1 MKITTAAEM
10 REIDRITTARYGV
23 ASLTLMESAGSGVA
37 RFILERYPNPQRI
50 TVVCG
55 KGNNGGDG
63 FVAARVLHHA
73 GRVVEV
79 VLLGSAEEL
88 KGDAA
93 SMFEQLP
100 VRPLFVESSTQFRV
114 EGLIG
119 VENCDLVVDAILGTG
134 FKPPVQG
141 LYADAIEAINH
152 SGKPVVAVDIPSG
165 AEADSTHPQ
174 SGEGVAR
181 ADAIVTF
188 TAPRP
193 AHVFGALTRG
203 PVVVV
208 PIGSPDEAIVSSL
221 NLEVTVARD
230 LSRLLA
236 PRPLDSNKGVY
247 GHALIVGGSLGK
259 SGAAAMAGM
268 AALRAGAGLS
278 TVAVP
283 RSVLPSVASFAAE
296 LMTEPLPETVAGGI
310 STGAL
315 DVLERLAGVMTVVAL
330 GPGIGRQPETFDF
343 VLEAVRRVKCAM
355 VIDADGLNAF
365 QGKTG
370 LLDGRQRPLVLTPH
384 PGEMSRLT
392 GLSIKAIQ
400 ADRLNVARSFARE
413 HHLVLVLKG
422 NNSIVALPDGQA
434 WVNPTGNPGMATGGT
449 GDILTGM
456 TAGVIGQMPDDVA
469 RATVAAVYLH
479 GLAGDVAAERMGEHS
494 LTATDLLGALPEA
507 FRRATQ
513 WSHERV
519 VRIRG

>member
-1 MKITTAAEM
+1 
-10 REIDRITTARYGV
+10 
-23 ASLTLMESAGSGVA
+23 
-37 RFILERYPNPQRI
+37 
-50 TVVCG
+50 
-55 KGNNGGDG
+55 
-63 FVAARVLHHA
+63 
-73 GRVVEV
+73 
-79 VLLGSAEEL
+79 
-88 KGDAA
+88 
-93 SMFEQLP
+93 
-100 VRPLFVESSTQFRV
+100 
-114 EGLIG
+114 
-119 VENCDLVVDAILGTG
+119 
-134 FKPPVQG
+134 
-141 LYADAIEAINH
+141 
-152 SGKPVVAVDIPSG
+152 
-165 AEADSTHPQ
+165 
-174 SGEGVAR
+174 
-181 ADAIVTF
+181 
-188 TAPRP
+188 
-193 AHVFGALTRG
+193 
-203 PVVVV
+203 
-208 PIGSPDEAIVSSL
+208 
-221 NLEVTVARD
+221 
-230 LSRLLA
+230 
-236 PRPLDSNKGVY
+236 
-247 GHALIVGGSLGK
+247 
-259 SGAAAMAGM
+259 
-268 AALRAGAGLS
+268 
-278 TVAVP
+278 
-283 RSVLPSVASFAAE
+283 VLPSVASFAAE

-422 NNSIVALPDGQA
+422 NNSIIALPDGQA

-479 GLAGDVAAERMGEHS
+479 GLAGDVAAERM
-494 LTATDLLGALPEA
+494 
-507 FRRATQ
+507 
-513 WSHERV
+513 HERV